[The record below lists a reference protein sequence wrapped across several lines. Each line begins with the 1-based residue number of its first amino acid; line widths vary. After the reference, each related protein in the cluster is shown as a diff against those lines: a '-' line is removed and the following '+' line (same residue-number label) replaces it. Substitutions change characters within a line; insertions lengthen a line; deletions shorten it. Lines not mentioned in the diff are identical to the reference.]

1 MNWKKIGTSYEP
13 IQEFR
18 GVKGG
23 RLEIRFDENGA
34 PIKFK
39 QTTTN
44 KYNNTNN
51 FFFLFRF
58 LTSKKT
64 SISKRKSDLLSCFY
78 GKFFSYMSIEPLRV
92 YYSLKYI

>member
-1 MNWKKIGTSYEP
+1 MNWKKKIGTSYEP

-44 KYNNTNN
+44 KCNNTNN
-51 FFFLFRF
+51 FFSF
-58 LTSKKT
+58 
-64 SISKRKSDLLSCFY
+64 
-78 GKFFSYMSIEPLRV
+78 
-92 YYSLKYI
+92 